1 MATTYLLLFS
11 GGGMPQTEAETKQ
24 VMAAWQTWMGKHQ
37 SAISDPG
44 NPFTPNAKTLTKEGQ
59 VSDGPVGTPATG
71 YMVIKADSIGDAV
84 DIARDCPVFLGGAKI
99 SVYETFDVMAM
110 AGASG

>member
-1 MATTYLLLFS
+1 
-11 GGGMPQTEAETKQ
+11 
-24 VMAAWQTWMGKHQ
+24 
-37 SAISDPG
+37 
-44 NPFTPNAKTLTKEGQ
+44 
-59 VSDGPVGTPATG
+59 
-71 YMVIKADSIGDAV
+71 MVIKADSIGDAV